1 MTVKDI
7 AFSLED
13 LKQRIWKIR
22 GISTALSECP
32 LSEGEYGGAVSQL
45 ADMSHEADLK
55 ADALMEEVF
64 KLIE

>member
-1 MTVKDI
+1 MTTKEI
-7 AFSLED
+7 AFSLEE

-32 LSEGEYGGAVSQL
+32 LSESEYGGAVSQL
-45 ADMSHEADLK
+45 ADMSHEAERR
-55 ADALMEEVF
+55 ADALMTEVF